1 MHYQQEKYDAR
12 LKQIIQQY
20 IRLWNMHRFIG
31 KVGDDTEPAVNFL
44 RYKEII
50 DKKILCFTSEEEI
63 EQITITDLE
72 KIKAWLIST
81 QHRER

>member
-1 MHYQQEKYDAR
+1 
-12 LKQIIQQY
+12 
-20 IRLWNMHRFIG
+20 MHRFIG
-31 KVGDDTEPAVNFL
+31 KVGDVNCADNDTEPAVNFL

-63 EQITITDLE
+63 EQIAMTDLE